1 MLFLILK
8 CKQGTKGVMFNR
20 YDDGFLAIKKE
31 VNYNSYELTSFYDA
45 LEEIEVQE
53 TDQSGFGTYK

>member
-8 CKQGTKGVMFNR
+8 CKQGTKGVVFNR
-20 YDDGFLAIKKE
+20 YDDGFFSHKKE
-31 VNYNSYELTSFYDA
+31 VSYNSYELTSFYDA

-53 TDQSGFGTYK
+53 TGTK